1 MEQNLIITWH
11 GHSCFSVTYDQFT
24 FVIDPYKDNT
34 VPGLVPLSLFAD
46 EVYVTHDHSDHSYT
60 KAVTI
65 RDNTRTSPFTLTR
78 IPCAHDDS
86 EGKKR
91 GMSDILLFEREGLRI
106 AHLGDIGEVLSDDKL
121 EPLKGLDAVMIP
133 VGGLYTIDAQEAKEL
148 IDKIKPR
155 VVIPMHYRTERIGY
169 SELHHLDDFL
179 TRVDDAVFYDNS
191 SVIINK
197 DTPPQTAVLP
207 YE

>member
-1 MEQNLIITWH
+1 
-11 GHSCFSVTYDQFT
+11 
-24 FVIDPYKDNT
+24 
-34 VPGLVPLSLFAD
+34 
-46 EVYVTHDHSDHSYT
+46 
-60 KAVTI
+60 
-65 RDNTRTSPFTLTR
+65 
-78 IPCAHDDS
+78 
-86 EGKKR
+86 
-91 GMSDILLFEREGLRI
+91 MSDILLFEREGLRI

-179 TRVDDAVFYDNS
+179 TRVNDAVFYDNS
-191 SVIINK
+191 SVIIIK
-197 DTPPQTAVLP
+197 DTPPQTAILP
-207 YE
+207 YEYSISI